1 VSKYLGRPDV
11 ELTKLSGK
19 EWERTMDKTN
29 EEIEAIAMDILETN
43 ARRSITKGRSFAKFR
58 DKEIEFQESFK
69 YEYTVDQSSAIADI
83 FVDMES
89 ENAMDRLVS

>member
-1 VSKYLGRPDV
+1 MSKYLGRPDV

-43 ARRSITKGRSFAKFR
+43 ARRSIAKGRSFAKFR
-58 DKEIEFQESFK
+58 DKELEFQESFK

-83 FVDMES
+83 FADMES
-89 ENAMDRLVS
+89 DNAMDRLVS